1 MNERTQRIVD
11 LSDGRRTSIEI
22 AALVGVSPRYTRR
35 VMQKMGLPRLG
46 SGARR
51 GEKNHAFLTGRRV
64 DLNGYV
70 LVTAPVGHPT
80 ARSVKGRNAGVIY
93 EHRLVM
99 ERVLGRSLLPGE
111 VPDHIDGLT
120 LHNEPGNLRLF
131 ASNAKRLSET
141 LRGQRPQWSAEG
153 LASMRANRRG
163 EDPIRIDMYRQRK
176 ERGEIRLRQILLAAL
191 SLGIDSPYLLGTHHH
206 LQKAGI
212 DHSSR
217 SNLERALADLYERW
231 GWDRTL

>member
-1 MNERTQRIVD
+1 
-11 LSDGRRTSIEI
+11 
-22 AALVGVSPRYTRR
+22 
-35 VMQKMGLPRLG
+35 
-46 SGARR
+46 
-51 GEKNHAFLTGRRV
+51 
-64 DLNGYV
+64 
-70 LVTAPVGHPT
+70 
-80 ARSVKGRNAGVIY
+80 
-93 EHRLVM
+93 
-99 ERVLGRSLLPGE
+99 
-111 VPDHIDGLT
+111 
-120 LHNEPGNLRLF
+120 
-131 ASNAKRLSET
+131 
-141 LRGQRPQWSAEG
+141 
-153 LASMRANRRG
+153 MRANRRG